1 MVPHMHKEL
10 EELIVPYARAKSYN
24 HDHVTHITHKKR
36 VDDKWCCLSAK

>member
-24 HDHVTHITHKKR
+24 HDHVTHIYLQEK
-36 VDDKWCCLSAK
+36 S